1 MKNILIFG
9 ASGHGKVIIDIV
21 EKEHIYN
28 ISGLIDDN
36 KNLPVDFSG
45 YRLLGTTD
53 EIIHII
59 KKCNIYG
66 GIVAI
71 GDNWI
76 RSKIVN
82 KIREILPDFIFVNT
96 IHPSAQIARNVT
108 TGKGCVVMAG
118 AVINSD
124 TRTGDFCII
133 NTGSSV
139 DHDNIIE
146 DYASIAPGV
155 TTGGNVKIGSFS
167 AVSLGAS
174 IIHGVTVGEHT
185 VVGAGSTVLKDLP
198 SYVVA
203 YGTPAQ
209 VVRERHAGEKYL

>member
-21 EKEHIYN
+21 EKENIYN

-45 YRLLGTTD
+45 YKILGVTD
-53 EIIHII
+53 ETLHII
-59 KKCNIYG
+59 KKYNIYG

-76 RSKIVN
+76 RSLVVR
-82 KIREILPDFIFVNT
+82 KIRDISPDFVFVNA
-96 IHPSAQIARNVT
+96 IHPSARIARNVT

-185 VVGAGSTVLKDLP
+185 VVGAGSTVLKNIP

-209 VVRERHAGEKYL
+209 VVRERQAGEKYL

>member
-1 MKNILIFG
+1 MKNIIIFG
-9 ASGHGKVIIDIV
+9 ASGHGRVIIDIV

-45 YRLLGTTD
+45 YKLLGTGD
-53 EIIHII
+53 DIVHII
-59 KKCNIYG
+59 KKYDIYG

-71 GDNWI
+71 GDNRT
-76 RSKIVN
+76 RSNLVR
-82 KIREILPDFIFVNT
+82 KIREILPDFVFVNA

-108 TGKGCVVMAG
+108 TGKGSVVMAG
-118 AVINSD
+118 AVINSN

-133 NTGSSV
+133 NTRASI

-167 AVSLGAS
+167 AISLGAS
-174 IIHGVTVGEHT
+174 IIHGVTVGEQT
-185 VVGAGSTVLKDLP
+185 VVGAGATVLKDLP

-203 YGTPAQ
+203 YGTPAK
-209 VVRERHAGEKYL
+209 VIRKRKAGEKYL

>member
-9 ASGHGKVIIDIV
+9 ASGHGRVIIDIV

-45 YRLLGTTD
+45 YKILGITD
-53 EIIHII
+53 DILHII
-59 KKCNIYG
+59 KKYDIYG

-71 GDNWI
+71 GDNWT
-76 RSKIVN
+76 RSEVVR
-82 KIREILPDFIFVNT
+82 KIRGFLPDFIFVNA

-108 TGKGCVVMAG
+108 TGKGCVIMAG
-118 AVINSD
+118 TVINSN

-133 NTGSSV
+133 NTGASV
-139 DHDNIIE
+139 DHDNVIE

-167 AVSLGAS
+167 AVSLGAN
-174 IIHGVTVGEHT
+174 IIHGVTVGEQT
-185 VVGAGSTVLKDLP
+185 VIGAGSTVLKDI
-198 SYVVA
+198 SSHVVA

-209 VVRERHAGEKYL
+209 VVRGRKAGEKYL

>member
-9 ASGHGKVIIDIV
+9 ASGHGKVVIDII

-53 EIIHII
+53 DIIHII
-59 KKCNIYG
+59 KKYDIYG

-71 GDNWI
+71 GDNWT
-76 RSKIVN
+76 RSKVVG
-82 KIREILPDFIFVNT
+82 KIKSILPDFPFVNT
-96 IHPSAQIARNVT
+96 IHPSALIARDVT

-118 AVINSD
+118 TVINSN

-133 NTGSSV
+133 NTRASV

-167 AVSLGAS
+167 AVSLGAN
-174 IIHGVTVGEHT
+174 IIHGITVGEQT

-209 VVRERHAGEKYL
+209 VVRGRKAGEKYL